1 MAILIG
7 CVPVYLFACQ
17 KRKETVVQILCG
29 YVCFMFFVECSSYLT
44 AEFFENNLFFSHI
57 YFWGQVSFL
66 GAFYL
71 RVNTKKYQIR
81 TLKIYLVLFISF
93 LGVYYLAYPNAFLR
107 VNEIEAI
114 GANYLLLLCSLFFF
128 LNKDKRKQVF
138 SLMNYAVLVW
148 SVIDLAVFLFGNI
161 LIEMEEHYAIVV
173 WLVRMIGLIGFYS
186 LFLAQGIK
194 FYRIKSL
201 KL

>member
-1 MAILIG
+1 MTILVC
-7 CVPVYLFACQ
+7 CVLVYLFTRQ

-29 YVCFMFFVECSSYLT
+29 YVCFMFLLECSSYLT
-44 AEFFENNLFFSHI
+44 AEFFKNNLFFSHV
-57 YFWGQVSFL
+57 YFWGQVLFFC
-66 GAFYL
+66 AFYL

-81 TLKIYLVLFISF
+81 ILKIYLVLFISI
-93 LGVYYLAYPNAFLR
+93 LGAYYLVYPSTFLK

-114 GANYLLLLCSLFFF
+114 GANYLLLLCSLFFL

-138 SLMNYAVLVW
+138 SLINYAVLVW
-148 SVIDLAVFLFGNI
+148 SVIDLAVFLFGNT
-161 LIEMEEHYAIVV
+161 LVEMEERYAIIV

-194 FYRIKSL
+194 FYRTKSL